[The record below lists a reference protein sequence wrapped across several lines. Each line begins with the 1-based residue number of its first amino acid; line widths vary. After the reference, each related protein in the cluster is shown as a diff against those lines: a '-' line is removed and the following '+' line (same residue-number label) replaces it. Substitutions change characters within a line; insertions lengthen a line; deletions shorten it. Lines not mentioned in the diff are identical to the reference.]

1 MPIALAS
8 IRDLLLPGLRGVTG
22 KYPQI
27 PRQWPAIYR
36 KGKSEMA
43 LERTAEM
50 QYLPLA
56 QIKQEGGRTAFNN
69 QAGEKYVYNQEH
81 VEIGLGYAIT
91 RKAIDDNLYKSQF
104 NPTNLG
110 LQNSFAQTEE
120 IFGADVIN
128 TADTYNANIGADGKA
143 LCATDHPLASG
154 TSANRP
160 STDLNLNES
169 SIYSALIMIRQF
181 KDIAG
186 LKVLARGRKMIV
198 PIQLEYT
205 ASRLTKTELRPGT
218 ANNDV
223 NALITTGGL
232 PEGYVVMDFL
242 TSAYAWFIL
251 TTIPGLLYLDRVPYE
266 TSMWVDDIT
275 DNLLVKGYQRYSFG
289 YDNWRGL
296 WGTFPTA

>member
-1 MPIALAS
+1 MVMPAVSNA
-8 IRDLLLPGLRGVTG
+8 
-22 KYPQI
+22 QF
-27 PRQWPAIYR
+27 R
-36 KGKSEMA
+36 K
-43 LERTAEM
+43 R
-50 QYLPLA
+50 
-56 QIKQEGGRTAFNN
+56 I
-69 QAGEKYVYNQEH
+69 
-81 VEIGLGYAIT
+81 
-91 RKAIDDNLYKSQF
+91 
-104 NPTNLG
+104 
-110 LQNSFAQTEE
+110 
-120 IFGADVIN
+120 
-128 TADTYNANIGADGKA
+128 
-143 LCATDHPLASG
+143 
-154 TSANRP
+154 
-160 STDLNLNES
+160 NES